1 MSYALACVRAC
12 VRACVLACVCTSVQ
26 ARVRAYTR
34 VYEHTGVYGHSGRC
48 PLGAY
53 TREYGNTAY
62 CHACT
67 NILECAQH
75 ARACSTAEA
84 AVSEGER
91 VGSEGS
97 GEGEGSVNRT
107 WISKGEVGIWPVCK
121 AGMHGCMTC
130 VAGILGWHT
139 WLAYW
144 AGILGWHTGQEQRR
158 WSIRPGAA
166 HVARIEVEGEHR
178 QAADRPTA
186 ESCHRAEETS
196 LSWQLRRRVCTRGGT
211 QGAAVTSGNAPWV
224 GREQLWRR
232 RRRQQWRR

>member
-1 MSYALACVRAC
+1 MHQHTR
-12 VRACVLACVCTSVQ
+12 VCTACEGLQHGGSGGQ
-26 ARVRAYTR
+26 RRRTRWQRGRRRGRGQRQSYLDIERRGRHLARVQGWHAWLHDMRGG
-34 VYEHTGVYGHSGRC
+34 HTG
-48 PLGAY
+48 
-53 TREYGNTAY
+53 
-62 CHACT
+62 
-67 NILECAQH
+67 
-75 ARACSTAEA
+75 
-84 AVSEGER
+84 
-91 VGSEGS
+91 
-97 GEGEGSVNRT
+97 
-107 WISKGEVGIWPVCK
+107 
-121 AGMHGCMTC
+121 
-130 VAGILGWHT
+130 
-139 WLAYW
+139 LAYL

>member
-1 MSYALACVRAC
+1 MHICECRMHWRAC

-91 VGSEGS
+91 GGSEGS

-144 AGILGWHTGQEQRR
+144 AGILGKSNGAGPLDQGQRTSHASKSRANIAKPLTGLLPSPATARKRR
-158 WSIRPGAA
+158 HS
-166 HVARIEVEGEHR
+166 
-178 QAADRPTA
+178 
-186 ESCHRAEETS
+186 
-196 LSWQLRRRVCTRGGT
+196 
-211 QGAAVTSGNAPWV
+211 V
-224 GREQLWRR
+224 GS
-232 RRRQQWRR
+232 